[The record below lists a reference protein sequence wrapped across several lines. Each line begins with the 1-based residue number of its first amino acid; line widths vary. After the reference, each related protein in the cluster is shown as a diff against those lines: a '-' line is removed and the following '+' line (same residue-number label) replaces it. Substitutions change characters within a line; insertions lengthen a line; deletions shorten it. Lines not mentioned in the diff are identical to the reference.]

1 MTKFNVIELYL
12 LIRIGKTMNIL
23 ADENIPQ
30 VKEAFSNF
38 GEVRLSHGRH
48 ITGEML
54 RDTDVLIVRSI
65 TDVNRNLLDGSNVK
79 FVGTATIGTDHI
91 DKEYLRSRNIYF
103 ADAAGCN
110 SYSVAEYVITAVA
123 KILYGEKKSFA
134 GKTFGIIGYGNIG
147 TKVAGFARALGFE
160 TVINDPPLERKL
172 GKENFRSLSDALQ
185 CDVVTFHVPLNKTGI
200 DKTVHLLNEENIG
213 EIKAGALLINTSRGP
228 VIKNSA
234 LKKKLLENRNIR
246 TVLDVWENE
255 PAIDTELLGLV
266 DIASAHIAGYSL
278 EGKLNGTLFIYNKF
292 CEFINCKPEWK
303 PAYPQIDNPDIA
315 PNKTDGI
322 EVLIEEITGKVY
334 DITLD
339 TDLIKN
345 IIAINPEERGRQFDQ
360 LRKTYR
366 IRREFN
372 NYSVNLKDLNNTIAD
387 IVKTLRFKIT

>member
-1 MTKFNVIELYL
+1 
-12 LIRIGKTMNIL
+12 MNIL

-30 VKEAFSNF
+30 VKEAFANF
-38 GEVRLSHGRH
+38 GEVRLAHGRH
-48 ITGEML
+48 ISGEML
-54 RDTDVLIVRSI
+54 KDADVLIVRSI
-65 TDVNRNLLDGSNVK
+65 TDVNRNLLHGSKVK

-91 DKEYLRSRNIYF
+91 DREYLRTRDIYF

-123 KILYGEKKSFA
+123 KIFSEEEKGFA

-147 TKVAGFARALGFE
+147 TKVAVFARALGFE
-160 TVINDPPLERKL
+160 TIINDPPLERNL

-213 EIKAGALLINTSRGP
+213 EVKSGAILINSSRGP

-234 LKKKLLENRNIR
+234 LKQRLLKNRNIR

-255 PAIDTELLGLV
+255 PVIDTELLGLV

-278 EGKLNGTLFIYNKF
+278 EGKLNGTFFIYNKF
-292 CEFINCKPEWK
+292 CEFIKCQPEWK
-303 PAYPQIDNPDIA
+303 PDYPQIDRPVIDPLKTNSFEDLIA
-315 PNKTDGI
+315 
-322 EVLIEEITGKVY
+322 EITGKVY
-334 DITLD
+334 DISLD
-339 TDLIKN
+339 SDLIKQ
-345 IIAINPEERGRQFDQ
+345 IISINPEERGRYFDQ

-366 IRREFN
+366 IRREFD
-372 NYSVNLKDLNNTIAD
+372 NYSVILKEANYSIANALR
-387 IVKTLRFKIT
+387 TLRFKLT

>member
-1 MTKFNVIELYL
+1 
-12 LIRIGKTMNIL
+12 MNIL

-65 TDVNRNLLDGSNVK
+65 TDVNRNLLDGSNIK

-91 DKEYLRSRNIYF
+91 DKEYLRSRVIYF

-110 SYSVAEYVITAVA
+110 SYSVAEYVIRAVA
-123 KILYGEKKSFA
+123 KIFTEEKKSFV
-134 GKTFGIIGYGNIG
+134 GKTFGIVGYGNIG
-147 TKVAGFARALGFE
+147 TKVAVFARALGFE

-185 CDVVTFHVPLNKTGI
+185 CDVVTFHVPLNKSGI
-200 DKTVHLLNEENIG
+200 DKTVHLLNEKNIA
-213 EIKAGALLINTSRGP
+213 EIKSGALLINTSRGP
-228 VIKNSA
+228 VIKNSV
-234 LKKKLLENRNIR
+234 LKKRLLENRNIR

-255 PAIDTELLGLV
+255 PVIDTELLGLV

-292 CEFINCKPEWK
+292 CGFMNCKPEWK
-303 PAYPQIDNPDIA
+303 PDYPQIEEPEIA
-315 PNKTDGI
+315 PDKIDGL
-322 EVLIEEITGKVY
+322 EELIDEITGKVY
-334 DITLD
+334 DISLD
-339 TDLIKN
+339 TELIKK

-372 NYSVNLKDLNNTIAD
+372 NYSVKSKDLNNTMAN
-387 IVKTLRFKIT
+387 VLTTLRFRLT